1 MVTTLD
7 RIISLIE
14 HSMPLPWSSEAEHGL
29 TLLQN
34 YGIKFERVSE
44 GVYHA
49 WHKDNPTERYTA
61 PNGLLAGCRCYLAL
75 KIKDLT

>member
-14 HSMPLPWSSEAEHGL
+14 HTMPLPWSSEADHGL

-34 YGIKFERVSE
+34 YGIKFCAE
-44 GVYHA
+44 GDRFKAWREADPDVVYYA
-49 WHKDNPTERYTA
+49 S
-61 PNGLLAGCRCYLAL
+61 NGLLAGCRCYLAMKAKEL
-75 KIKDLT
+75 K